1 MDIKRKDGSYLLMSK
16 KASDL
21 IVEYTEKTGNRSV
34 LSLYFALCYHANKD
48 RICYPGYARLK
59 KISGIRSDATISK
72 SLKILNHLGLVVIEK
87 QRGKGNRYLLNEEAD
102 SSSFAEELN
111 LQSLKPTPSINNNRH
126 FNQQRQNTSLS
137 EDKEINMKKEQRRY
151 PQQGEKWGGDFRK
164 WIKTI
169 IEVVNELKGKAIVP
183 YEQWIL
189 ETLLHQYPGEKV
201 LDMIEETYLSN
212 PELFQRRGLTLLE
225 TPR

>member
-21 IVEYTEKTGNRSV
+21 IVEYAEKTGNRSV
-34 LSLYFALCYHANKD
+34 LSVYFALCYHANKD

-87 QRGKGNRYLLNEEAD
+87 HSGKVNRYFLKEEMD
-102 SSSFAEELN
+102 PFLDEEFI
-111 LQSLKPTPSINNNRH
+111 LQPLKPTPSINKNRF
-126 FNQQRQNTSLS
+126 FNQQRQRGSLS
-137 EDKEINMKKEQRRY
+137 EDKEINMKKEERRY
-151 PQQGEKWGGDFRK
+151 TQQGEKWGGDFRK

-169 IEVVNELKGKAIVP
+169 TEVVNELKGKAIVP

-189 ETLLHQYPGEKV
+189 EKFLHQYPGEKV
-201 LDMIEETYLSN
+201 LDMIEETYLRN

-225 TPR
+225 VPR